1 MKKKRK
7 KYVFSLRNYFTVI
20 ILIILIVT
28 IFVAN
33 AISYLLDWIFG
44 MSMSLPLAAVIPVLS
59 IVLGTGITAV
69 TSQFFVAPITRL
81 SQAMKEVA
89 DGKHE
94 VKLTDERNPVTEITD
109 SYDSFNAMT
118 GAIAAAEE
126 MQNEFI
132 SNVSHEFKT
141 PINAIEGYA
150 MLLQGDPQETEEQ
163 EEYIQKILLN
173 TRRLSDLVGN
183 ILLLSKLE
191 SRDIT
196 AEKTHFSLDEQIRKA
211 IVQLEEQWE
220 SKNIEFDVEM
230 ESIDYVADENMLLH
244 VWLNLIGN
252 AVKFAPQ
259 DGFVE
264 IRLREA
270 ADEENI
276 IFSILDN
283 GQGIPPGSEERIFE
297 RFYQADS
304 SHKAEGNGL
313 GLALVK
319 RAVEMSGGTV
329 AAENVE
335 EGGCRFTVILPLPE
349 EDKR

>member
-1 MKKKRK
+1 MKKKTK
-7 KYVFSLRNYFTVI
+7 KRVFSLRNYFTVI
-20 ILIILIVT
+20 TLIIMVVT
-28 IFVAN
+28 VFVAN
-33 AISYLLDWIFG
+33 AGVYLLDWIFG
-44 MSMSLPLAAVIPVLS
+44 FSVTLPITVAIPILS
-59 IVLGTGITAV
+59 IILGTGITAV
-69 TSQFFVAPITRL
+69 TSKFFLAPITRL

-89 DGKHE
+89 DGRRE
-94 VKLTDERNPVTEITD
+94 VRLQDEKNPVTEITD

-150 MLLQGDPQETEEQ
+150 MLLQGTAQEPEEQ
-163 EEYIQKILLN
+163 EEYVQKILLN

-196 AEKTHFSLDEQIRKA
+196 AEKTKFCLDEQIRQA
-211 IVQLEEQWE
+211 IVQLEPQWE
-220 SKNIEFDVEM
+220 SKNIEFDVEL
-230 ESIDYVADENMLLH
+230 ESVDCVADEKLLQH

-259 DGFVE
+259 DGFVK
-264 IRLREA
+264 IRLHR
-270 ADEENI
+270 DETQESI
-276 IFSILDN
+276 IFTVWDN
-283 GQGIPPGSEERIFE
+283 GQGIPPGQEERIFE

-304 SHKAEGNGL
+304 SHRAEGNGL

-319 RAVEMSGGTV
+319 RAVTMSGGTV
-329 AAENVE
+329 AAENGK
-335 EGGCRFTVILPLPE
+335 EGGCRFTVKLPLP
-349 EDKR
+349 DGNA